1 MMTRHARKEQASN
14 YSRSE
19 EDEGSESEVFD
30 FMDGKVT
37 KQLKQR
43 QKQKQQA
50 PASSARQAAKKT
62 AELLDTSGAGNPKL
76 NESAASIQSTSSM
89 RTRPRRAKQ

>member
-14 YSRSE
+14 YSHSE

-50 PASSARQAAKKT
+50 PADSARQAAKKT
-62 AELLDTSGAGNPKL
+62 GELDTSGVGNSKL
-76 NESAASIQSTSSM
+76 NQSATSIQSKSSM
-89 RTRPRRAKQ
+89 RTRSRRAKQ